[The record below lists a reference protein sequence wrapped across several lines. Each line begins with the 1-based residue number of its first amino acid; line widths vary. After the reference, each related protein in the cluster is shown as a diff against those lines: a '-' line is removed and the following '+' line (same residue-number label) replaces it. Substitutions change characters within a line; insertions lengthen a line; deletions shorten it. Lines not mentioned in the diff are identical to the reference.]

1 MSPRLLL
8 HELRKLWS
16 LPMLPI
22 FLLLSL
28 VFNTVLCAASLD
40 TSGYL
45 PYIRHITATV
55 AGQMGPDFDQALARS
70 ADAPG
75 KVRLTKE
82 TAGRT
87 DSLEALDAA
96 SLGELYISRCQISGP
111 AAQRLRD
118 KYDQLAAS
126 VQLLAQQD
134 ASLSLAAAELTK
146 PLLHAL
152 FYRLGRAVLT
162 ESLLLAV
169 MIALYLTGFERL
181 HRTEPLVYTSRRGRR
196 IQLDK
201 LGAGGLSVIVCALLL
216 AALSTLAFAYFWRLG
231 PIWQASMAS
240 QFNYTT
246 SFGLRLPFI
255 PWRPLSIA
263 GYLAAT
269 WLLTLVV
276 SLAFYLLS
284 FAAGV
289 ALADAYQGFLLVLLT
304 LALCMGLLIYSG
316 NAADWNLFQ
325 LTSWLALALWWYQP
339 IWFTDM
345 GLSATLPWQEC
356 WSTLANVLLGLA
368 LTALSYRYFLRKD
381 V

>member
-1 MSPRLLL
+1 MSPSLLL

-22 FLLLSL
+22 FLLMSL
-28 VFNTVLCAASLD
+28 IFNTALCAASLE
-40 TSGYL
+40 TCGYL

-55 AGQMGPDFDQALARS
+55 GSQMGPDFDRALART

-75 KVRLTKE
+75 KAMLTKE
-82 TAGRT
+82 TAGRA

-134 ASLSLAAAELTK
+134 ASLSLAAAGLTK

-181 HRTEPLVYTSRRGRR
+181 HRTEALVYTSRRGRR

-201 LGAGGLSVIVCALLL
+201 LGAGGLSVIVCAILL
-216 AALSTLAFAYFWRLG
+216 AALSTLAFACLWRLG

-240 QFNYTT
+240 QFNYTA

-269 WLLTLVV
+269 WLLSVVV

-289 ALADAYQGFLLVLLT
+289 ALADAYQGFLLVLLA

-316 NAADWNLFQ
+316 NAADWELFQ
-325 LTSWLALALWWYQP
+325 FTSWLALALWWYQP

-345 GLSATLPWQEC
+345 GLSAVLPWQEC
-356 WSTLANVLLGLA
+356 WSTLVNVLLGLA
-368 LTALSYRYFLRKD
+368 LTYLSYRYFLRKD